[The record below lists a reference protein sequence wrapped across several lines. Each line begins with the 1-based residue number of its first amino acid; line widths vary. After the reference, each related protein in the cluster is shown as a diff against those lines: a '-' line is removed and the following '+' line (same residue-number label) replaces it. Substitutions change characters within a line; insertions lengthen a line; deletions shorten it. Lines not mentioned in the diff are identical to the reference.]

1 MKQKLIIY
9 FGLLLCLISTSCKK
23 EQSIPK
29 VEEQS
34 VEVSATQTVFK
45 WTVFYPGKLGS
56 LVEISKKEDMSD
68 ASRYGSEE
76 ETNNKVFTV
85 TVGSLDLATNYY
97 YRYLVVTSTGRFEM
111 EVKSFTTKAD
121 MAKVNTVEVSEV
133 TRVSA
138 KVTGEV
144 ADECGSPVTERGV
157 CWSKAQTPTTADSHN
172 SEGQGEGR
180 FSVTIGNLIAGE
192 TYYARA
198 YAVNGE
204 GTSYGKALSFTTGDA
219 MKPTVTTAEVVDIDW
234 RTAKAG
240 GEVTNDWDSEVT
252 ERGVCWSTSHNPE
265 VSGDHAVGGTGI
277 GNYTLSMTG
286 LIAGT
291 TYYVRAYAKN
301 MAGVG
306 YGEEK
311 SFKTKD
317 PEVPVVTTVKL
328 TVISGNTA
336 TGEGNV
342 VSDGGADVTCRGVCW
357 SKNPHPEFTDNHA
370 EEGTGLGNFI
380 VELTNLE
387 DLAKYYFRAFAINSA
402 GVGYGEEKEVV
413 MPPLGAINSLFSV
426 SATKKVY
433 FSQGNLQYR
442 ASLKI
447 WRFAEPQYKIVGR
460 DNEEISANTSAW
472 IDLFG
477 WGTSGWN
484 NGAACYQPWSTSTS
498 EADYYVGNSPD
509 NDLTGTYANAD
520 WGVYNAISNGGNQ
533 QGLWRTLTHEEWDYV
548 FNQRQASKVNGR
560 ANARYALA
568 TVATRR
574 GIILF
579 PDNYTHPTEV
589 PRPQSIN
596 DDGATGLQLNNYT
609 ETDWSMMEDAGAVFL
624 PAGGTRYNTYIS
636 DAYFDCAYWSSTAY
650 DQYFAN
656 AVYMFYEYGLN
667 TGIHYSRNTGL
678 SVRLVRDCSLCEFG
692 ITP

>member
-317 PEVPVVTTVKL
+317 PEVPVVTTGE
-328 TVISGNTA
+328 VINNSWTTIASG
-336 TGEGNV
+336 GNV
-342 VSDGGADVTCRGVCW
+342 ISDGGADVTERGVCW
-357 SKNPHPEFTDNHA
+357 GKDPHPEYTDNYVNG
-370 EEGTGLGNFI
+370 GTGLGSFS
-380 VELTNLE
+380 VELTNLS
-387 DLAKYYFRAFAINSA
+387 DLTKYYVRAYAINSA
-402 GVGYGEEKEVV
+402 GVGYGEEKEIV
-413 MPPLGAINSLFSV
+413 MPPIGAVNSLFSV
-426 SATKKVY
+426 SADQQVY

-442 ASLKI
+442 NGVQYG
-447 WRFAEPQYKIVGR
+447 WQFAAHQYDVIGGE
-460 DNEEISANTSAW
+460 NSNIENNSSSSTSCW

-477 WGTSGWN
+477 WGTGGSLTAHF
-484 NGAACYQPWSTSTS
+484 NGMVCYEPWSTSGTDS
-498 EADYYVGNSPD
+498 DYYPWGSAI
-509 NDLTGTYANAD
+509 NDLTGTCRPAD
-520 WGVYNAISNGGNQ
+520 WGRNAINNGGYMM
-533 QGLWRTLTHEEWDYV
+533 GLWRTLTHEEWEFV
-548 FNQRQASKVNGR
+548 FNVRQASTVNGTS
-560 ANARYALA
+560 NARFAIA
-568 TVATRR
+568 KVAYKS

-579 PDNYTHPTEV
+579 PDNYEHPSGVTQ
-589 PRPQSIN
+589 PMHIN
-596 DDGATGLQLNNYT
+596 DNGSAGLNDNVYT
-609 ETDWSMMEDAGAVFL
+609 ASNWVLMEKAGAVFL
-624 PAGGTRYNTYIS
+624 PAGGSRYITSVSNVNTDCCYWS
-636 DAYFDCAYWSSTAY
+636 VSAKDESCAYSIFFSP
-650 DQYFAN
+650 N
-656 AVYMFYEYGLN
+656 SGLN
-667 TGIHYSRNTGL
+667 ASYAGHRSHGFN
-678 SVRLVRDCSLCEFG
+678 VRVVRDAE
-692 ITP
+692 